1 MTHELKNI
9 IKAFL
14 EAKKKGI
21 KSVLATVV
29 ALDGSSYRRPGVR
42 MLINA
47 NGQMIGA
54 VSGGCVE
61 KEVVRQAQSVLASG
75 EAKVMTYDGR
85 YRLGCEGIL
94 YILIETFSPNDNF
107 ISTFNN
113 AVIQRKSFEIHSYF
127 QKENSTSISYG
138 SVFKFGELI
147 QSLSK
152 STNTANLVLK
162 QKMSPSTRLV
172 IIGAEHDA
180 VALCSYASHMGWEVT
195 IVASPTEEKKVAD
208 FPGANTLLNIEAEQL
223 PSNLIDGDTAV
234 MLMTHSY
241 AKDLK
246 FLLQIKDTSPVYLGA
261 LGPAKRRE
269 KLLSEFIELNPEIDI
284 EFVEKIHGPAGLN
297 IGAETAQEIAV
308 AILAEMLAVIRNQ
321 KPIMLINKLTGIHD

>member
-1 MTHELKNI
+1 MTHELKHI

-14 EAKKKGI
+14 EAEKKGI

-42 MLINA
+42 MLITEDN
-47 NGQMIGA
+47 QMIGA

-61 KEVVRQAQSVLASG
+61 KEVVRQAQSVFVNG
-75 EAKVMTYDGR
+75 EAKIMTYDGR
-85 YRLGCEGIL
+85 YRLGCEGVL
-94 YILIETFSPNDNF
+94 YILIETFSPDENF
-107 ISTFNN
+107 ITTFSN
-113 AVIQRKSFEIHSYF
+113 AVIQRNSFEIHSYF
-127 QKENSTSISYG
+127 QKENSISNSYG
-138 SVFKFGELI
+138 SIFKFGNVI

-152 STNTANLVLK
+152 TTDTTNLVFK

-195 IVASPTEEKKVAD
+195 IVASPTEEKKVTD

-223 PSNLIDGDTAV
+223 PNNLIDEDTAV

-241 AKDLK
+241 AKDLR
-246 FLLQIKDTSPVYLGA
+246 FLQQIKNSSPIYLGA

-269 KLLSEFIELNPEIDI
+269 KLLSECIELNPEINV
-284 EFVEKIHGPAGLN
+284 EFIEKIHGPAGLN
-297 IGAETAQEIAV
+297 IGAETAQEIAI

-321 KPIMLINKLTGIHD
+321 KPIMLVDKLTGIHD